1 MSIRKSF
8 GECFVD
14 VAVISN
20 RIQSRLEIWVR
31 ALREAGWD
39 ALGGNCG
46 VPLDM
51 SIERWA
57 CVEARLIL
65 PYSYHTIKLKIQ
77 FQNGKT
83 GAQKDGCGDK
93 GTGKSASSTGE
104 LA

>member
-1 MSIRKSF
+1 
-8 GECFVD
+8 
-14 VAVISN
+14 
-20 RIQSRLEIWVR
+20 
-31 ALREAGWD
+31 
-39 ALGGNCG
+39 
-46 VPLDM
+46 M

-83 GAQKDGCGDK
+83 GAEKDGCGDK